1 MGAIQ
6 NSIVGALGAVAGA
19 AVAGKHMQDVKA
31 KEEEKVSL
39 AKAKEEKQNLLEKA
53 KDEEQGL
60 LAKKQYHEAAA
71 DITRLSGESEAAG
84 KAVEE
89 TSAAYDA
96 AMAKRPGGKGNTK
109 AAIAEKQKKALTE
122 KEAAQRAFDELK
134 DRIESKLAMQ
144 ARAEKIMKR
153 TGILGGI
160 R

>member
-1 MGAIQ
+1 MGSIQ
-6 NSIVGALGAVAGA
+6 NSITGALGAVTGA
-19 AVAGKHMQDVKA
+19 AVAGKYMKD
-31 KEEEKVSL
+31 
-39 AKAKEEKQNLLEKA
+39 AKAKE
-53 KDEEQGL
+53 EEQGL
-60 LAKKQYHEAAA
+60 LAKEQYHEAAA
-71 DITRLSGESEAAG
+71 DLTKLSGESKAAG

-96 AMAKRPGGKGNTK
+96 AMKKRPGGKGNTK

-153 TGILGGI
+153 TGTWGGI